1 MSLSS
6 VGDELTP
13 PDLSVLDPKDLH
25 SNAALLLTLAVLVS
39 LSSVSFECLF
49 QFPKLGTTASWLC
62 CLSSQPD
69 LLWLAGLFSRLLTQL
84 LPSSGL
90 GLLFQEA
97 NAARIGGISCPFC
110 HGLKYS

>member
-1 MSLSS
+1 MCWAMWGWAPQSGAVSLTAAQLVCTHSCPQAGFLMSLSS

-62 CLSSQPD
+62 SLSSQPD
-69 LLWLAGLFSRLLTQL
+69 LLWLAQL
-84 LPSSGL
+84 
-90 GLLFQEA
+90 
-97 NAARIGGISCPFC
+97 
-110 HGLKYS
+110 